1 MTSKKIAFECPMSGN
16 VAPEIQCLAQALLA
30 ACLQSIPREMFG
42 NAFPYLSTIHSQNIR
57 HIINALR
64 PQGID
69 INFLQNWVVVQIHL
83 YDGDNK
89 NS

>member
-1 MTSKKIAFECPMSGN
+1 
-16 VAPEIQCLAQALLA
+16 
-30 ACLQSIPREMFG
+30 MFG